1 MAAAAGTPK
10 IQKTSPYSYAPIPTY
25 PPRSTISSAS
35 ASTTAT
41 EAPPPPLPTR
51 SPPSTTPTPAER
63 TAQLVSRFKDQ
74 GKALIA
80 SQRPWL
86 QLLDVNALAR
96 PFNAGEALIRL
107 QRNISYFRSNYI
119 LFSLAVLSV
128 SLIWH
133 LGSLFAFVALLAA
146 WFFLYFSRDQPLV
159 LFGRTID
166 DGIVLGALSVA
177 TVFALLFSDVGSTVF
192 GAILVALALICLHAV
207 FRKTDDL
214 FLNETEAG
222 SGGLVVP
229 SFVIPVQQQQ
239 QQQSSVRIL

>member
-1 MAAAAGTPK
+1 MADDARTPK
-10 IQKTSPYSYAPIPTY
+10 IQKTSSPYSYAPIPTY
-25 PPRSTISSAS
+25 PPPSTISSPS
-35 ASTTAT
+35 VSTTAT
-41 EAPPPPLPTR
+41 EPPPPPPTR
-51 SPPSTTPTPAER
+51 SPPLTTLTPAER

-74 GKALIA
+74 GKALIS
-80 SQRPWL
+80 SQRPWP
-86 QLLDVNALAR
+86 QLLDFTALTR
-96 PFNAGEALIRL
+96 PFNAGDALVRL
-107 QRNISYFRSNYI
+107 QRNVSYFRSNYI
-119 LFSLAVLSV
+119 IFSLAVLSL

-166 DGIVLGALSVA
+166 EGTVLGVLSVA

-192 GAILVALALICLHAV
+192 GAILVALAIICLHAV

-214 FLNETEAG
+214 FLDETEAT

-239 QQQSSVRIL
+239 QQQSFVRIL